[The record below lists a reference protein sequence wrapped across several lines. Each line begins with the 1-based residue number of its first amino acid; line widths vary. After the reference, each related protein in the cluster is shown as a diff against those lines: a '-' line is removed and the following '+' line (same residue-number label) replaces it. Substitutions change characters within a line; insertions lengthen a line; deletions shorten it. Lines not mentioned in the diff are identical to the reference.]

1 MAGRAGRTLF
11 LRPEVGSPRTLVGR
25 ADAITPV
32 IAVGKASAGIADHR
46 RFDLPHLLD
55 QLFADAIQ
63 VWNFR
68 LLAHPDAVVDHA
80 AQIFG
85 EVSVDVG
92 RDRSQRFAQENLDP
106 RVVAHGCRRRQTAQ
120 PG

>member
-1 MAGRAGRTLF
+1 MTG
-11 LRPEVGSPRTLVGR
+11 
-25 ADAITPV
+25 
-32 IAVGKASAGIADHR
+32 

-55 QLFADAIQ
+55 QFFANAIQ

-85 EVSVDVG
+85 EVSVDFGEIVPSG
-92 RDRSQRFAQENLDP
+92 SPSRTSIRESSPIGSAAANGTARLSQRYPAPAALLRMNSLRP
-106 RVVAHGCRRRQTAQ
+106 IIYAPH
-120 PG
+120 